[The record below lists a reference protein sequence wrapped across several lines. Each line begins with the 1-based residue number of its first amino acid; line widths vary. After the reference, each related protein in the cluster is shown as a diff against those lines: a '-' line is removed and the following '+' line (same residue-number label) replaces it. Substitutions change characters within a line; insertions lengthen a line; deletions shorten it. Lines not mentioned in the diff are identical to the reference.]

1 MKHFDGVRYDGT
13 PSDHVESYFLKATS
27 PAADRALW
35 LNATILASAGGEQA
49 RAEGWAIAFDRR
61 DGRSN
66 VAVKHSLSFRDAS
79 FAEDE
84 LDVAWEIPGR
94 SGERFFLDAEGTS
107 GLISTNRSAI
117 GWELSLRSA
126 GQPFVLLPSEKM
138 YEGRLPSTKTV
149 TPRPDLR
156 VDGTLTVNGASW
168 EIAGWHGMQGHS
180 WGTEHAEQYA
190 FTHCNQWNE
199 PAELVIE
206 AVTARVRMGRFLTPM
221 LSAVCVRHGGRDY
234 NFTGPLSIVGARAQ
248 LGLRRYGFSV
258 ASRLGK
264 VDAVIDATVE
274 NFVGLHYANPSGEM
288 TYSLN
293 AKLAHAR
300 VRFEPTGSH
309 PVSLSSNAAA
319 LEIGTRRR
327 DHGVRMIL

>member
-1 MKHFDGVRYDGT
+1 MRDFNGVRYDGA
-13 PSDHVESYFLKATS
+13 PSDHVESYFVKATS

-35 LNATILASAGGEQA
+35 LKATILASASGEA

-61 DGRSN
+61 DGHAN

-79 FAEDE
+79 FADDQ
-84 LDVAWEIPGR
+84 LDVAWQIPGH
-94 SGERFFLDAEGTS
+94 SGDRLALSAERTS
-107 GLISTNRSAI
+107 GLITTNRSAI
-117 GWELSLRSA
+117 AWDLALEGDA
-126 GQPFVLLPSEKM
+126 QPFVPLPSARL
-138 YEGRLPSTKTV
+138 YETRFPSSKTV

-156 VDGTLTVNGASW
+156 LFGTLTVNGAAW
-168 EIAGWHGMQGHS
+168 EIAGWHGMQGHN
-180 WGTEHAEQYA
+180 WGTRHAEQYA
-190 FTHCNQWNE
+190 WTHCNQWNE
-199 PAELVIE
+199 PDGLVLE

-221 LSAVCVRHGGRDY
+221 LSTVCVRHDGRDY
-234 NFTGPLSIVGARAQ
+234 SFNGPLSIVGARAQ

-258 ASRLGK
+258 ANRHGK

-288 TYSLN
+288 THCLN

-300 VRFEPTGSH
+300 VRFEPSGSH

-319 LEIGTRRR
+319 LEVGTKRR